1 MIKLLLKF
9 NGAVVKELTVE
20 KSELLV
26 GRKSGNDLVID
37 NPAVSGLHCRIFK
50 DGKDYCVE
58 DLKSTNGTFLKD
70 RRVTRDVLH
79 HKDEL
84 AIAKHTVEFYNDEEV
99 TAPKPEGARAPVSS
113 DATVI
118 MSAPPAMPKGV
129 ERVGHLRTLAGGTS
143 QPTPLTQ
150 LTTYIGKS
158 DQALVKLKGLFAPD
172 LAACVA
178 KKADGYHLTALKE
191 KTVKLNGDVLMDQAQ
206 VPLKEGDLID
216 VGNLKLMFFLQDAG
230 TGKNA

>member
-9 NGAVVKELTVE
+9 NGAMVKELTVD

-50 DGKDYCVE
+50 EGPHYCVE
-58 DLKSTNGTFLKD
+58 DLKSTNGTFLRD
-70 RRVTRDVLH
+70 RRVEREVLH

-84 AIAKHTVEFYNDEEV
+84 AIAKHTVEFFNDEEV
-99 TAPKPEGARAPVSS
+99 PAPKTGGRGAPVSS

-118 MSAPPAMPKGV
+118 MAAPPPTPKGA
-129 ERVGHLRTLAGGTS
+129 ERVGHLRMLMGGS
-143 QPTPLTQ
+143 AQPTPLLQ

-158 DQALVKLKGLFAPD
+158 DQAQVKLKGLFAPD

-178 KKADGYHLTALKE
+178 KKSDGYHLTALKE

-216 VGNLKLMFFLQDAG
+216 VGNLKMMFFLQE
-230 TGKNA
+230 TT

>member
-9 NGAVVKELTVE
+9 NGATIKELTVI
-20 KSELLV
+20 KSEILV
-26 GRKSGNDLVID
+26 GRKPGNDLVID

-58 DLKSTNGTFLKD
+58 DLKSTNGTFLRD
-70 RRVTRDVLH
+70 RRVGREVLR

-84 AIAKHTVEFYNDEEV
+84 AIAKHTIEFFNDEEI
-99 TAPKPEGARAPVSS
+99 PESKKGPRDVPFSS

-118 MSAPPAMPKGV
+118 MAAPPPTPKGP
-129 ERVGHLRTLAGGTS
+129 ERLGHLRTLLGGS
-143 QPTPLTQ
+143 AQPTPLTQ

-158 DQALVKLKGLFAPD
+158 DQAQVKLKGLFAPD

-178 KKADGYHLTALKE
+178 KKSDGYYLTALKE
-191 KTVKLNGDVLMDQAQ
+191 KTVKLNGDALMDQAQ

-216 VGNLKLMFFLQDAG
+216 VGSLKLLFFLQESVSS
-230 TGKNA
+230 

>member
-9 NGAVVKELTVE
+9 NGALVKELTVD
-20 KSELLV
+20 KSEILV
-26 GRKSGNDLVID
+26 GRKTGNDLVID

-50 DGKDYCVE
+50 EGKGYCVE
-58 DLKSTNGTFLKD
+58 DLKSTNGTFLRD
-70 RRVTRDVLH
+70 RRVEREVLH

-84 AIAKHTVEFYNDEEV
+84 AIAKHTIEFFNDEELA
-99 TAPKPEGARAPVSS
+99 TPKAGVRDAAVSS

-118 MSAPPAMPKGV
+118 MSAPPPTPKGP
-129 ERVGHLRTLAGGTS
+129 ERLGHLRTLVGGNS

-158 DQALVKLKGLFAPD
+158 DRAQVKIKGIFAPD

-178 KKADGYHLTALKE
+178 KKSDGYHLTALKE

-216 VGNLKLMFFLQDAG
+216 VGNLKLLFFLQETAS
-230 TGKNA
+230 A